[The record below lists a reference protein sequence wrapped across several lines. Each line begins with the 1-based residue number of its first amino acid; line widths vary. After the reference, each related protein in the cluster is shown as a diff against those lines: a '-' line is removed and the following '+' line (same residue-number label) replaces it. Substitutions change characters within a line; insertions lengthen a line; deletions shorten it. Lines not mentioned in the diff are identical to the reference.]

1 MDMIYNMS
9 SSSSSIDD
17 DIKRIEDEIR
27 RTPYNKATS
36 HHIGRLKAK
45 LARLRERKLAKA
57 TATAA
62 GKGTGTG
69 KSKGFDI
76 KRAGDA
82 TVAMVGFPSVGKSTL
97 LNRLTNANAEVAS
110 YDFTTLRVI
119 PGTLHYK
126 GTRIQILDVPG
137 LIQGAS
143 YGRGRGKEVIS
154 ALRNADLILFILDIT
169 NNAVKQHEILA
180 RELYNAGIR
189 INSRPPNVSIN
200 KLSRGGIRIETIG
213 AGIAGVDE
221 DFIRAVLA
229 EYRIHNAEVII
240 REREPITP
248 EEFIDAVIGNRK
260 YLDAITV
267 INKIDLAEPSMLERI
282 RKRYPDAVFISAE
295 GNINLEA
302 LKERIYAALGFI
314 QIYMK
319 PQGAPPDMH
328 NPLVLRRYS
337 TVADACAAIHRD
349 FLAKF
354 RYAQIWGRS
363 VKYAGQRVGLTHVLA
378 DGDVV
383 SIVLRR

>member
-1 MDMIYNMS
+1 MS
-9 SSSSSIDD
+9 SNRSSIDE
-17 DIKRIEDEIR
+17 DIKQIEDEIR

-57 TATAA
+57 TATAT
-62 GKGTGTG
+62 GKGAGT
-69 KSKGFDI
+69 GFDI

-180 RELYNAGIR
+180 RELYNSGIR
-189 INSRPPNVSIN
+189 INSRPPNVSIH
-200 KLSRGGIRIETIG
+200 KLSRGGIRIESTVE
-213 AGIAGVDE
+213 VDE

-267 INKIDLAEPSMLERI
+267 INKIDLAEPSMLENT

-295 GNINLEA
+295 GNINLET

-378 DGDVV
+378 DGDIV

>member
-1 MDMIYNMS
+1 MS
-9 SSSSSIDD
+9 SNRSSIDD
-17 DIKRIEDEIR
+17 DIKQIEDEIR

-57 TATAA
+57 TATAT
-62 GKGTGTG
+62 GKGTGT
-69 KSKGFDI
+69 GFDI

-180 RELYNAGIR
+180 RELYNSGIR
-189 INSRPPNVSIN
+189 INSRPPNVSIH
-200 KLSRGGIRIETIG
+200 KLSRGGIRIESTVE
-213 AGIAGVDE
+213 VDE
-221 DFIRAVLA
+221 DFIRAVLT

-267 INKIDLAEPSMLERI
+267 INKIDLTEPSMLESI

-378 DGDVV
+378 DGDIV

>member
-1 MDMIYNMS
+1 MS
-9 SSSSSIDD
+9 SNRSSIDE
-17 DIKRIEDEIR
+17 DIKQIEDEIR

-57 TATAA
+57 TATAT
-62 GKGTGTG
+62 GKGTGT
-69 KSKGFDI
+69 GFDI

-180 RELYNAGIR
+180 RELYNSGIR
-189 INSRPPNVSIN
+189 INSRPPNVSIH
-200 KLSRGGIRIETIG
+200 KLSRGGIRIESTVE
-213 AGIAGVDE
+213 VDE

-267 INKIDLAEPSMLERI
+267 INKIDLAEPSMLESI

-295 GNINLEA
+295 GNINLET

-378 DGDVV
+378 DGDIV

>member
-1 MDMIYNMS
+1 MS
-9 SSSSSIDD
+9 SNRSSIDE
-17 DIKRIEDEIR
+17 DIKQIEDEIR

-57 TATAA
+57 TATAT
-62 GKGTGTG
+62 GKGTGT
-69 KSKGFDI
+69 GFDI

-180 RELYNAGIR
+180 RELYNSGIR
-189 INSRPPNVSIN
+189 INSRPPNVSIH
-200 KLSRGGIRIETIG
+200 KLSRGGIRIESTVE
-213 AGIAGVDE
+213 VDE

-267 INKIDLAEPSMLERI
+267 INKIDLAEPSMLESI
-282 RKRYPDAVFISAE
+282 RRRYPDAVFISAE

-378 DGDVV
+378 DGDIV

>member
-1 MDMIYNMS
+1 MS
-9 SSSSSIDD
+9 SNRSSIDE
-17 DIKRIEDEIR
+17 DIKQIEDEIR

-57 TATAA
+57 TATAT
-62 GKGTGTG
+62 GKGTGT
-69 KSKGFDI
+69 GFDI

-180 RELYNAGIR
+180 RELYNSGIR
-189 INSRPPNVSIN
+189 INSRPPNVSIH
-200 KLSRGGIRIETIG
+200 KLSRGGIRIESTVE
-213 AGIAGVDE
+213 VDE

-267 INKIDLAEPSMLERI
+267 INKIDLAEPSMLESI

-378 DGDVV
+378 DGDIV

>member
-1 MDMIYNMS
+1 MS
-9 SSSSSIDD
+9 SNRSSIDE
-17 DIKRIEDEIR
+17 DIKQIEDEIR

-57 TATAA
+57 TATAT
-62 GKGTGTG
+62 GKGTGT
-69 KSKGFDI
+69 GFDI

-180 RELYNAGIR
+180 RELYNSGIR
-189 INSRPPNVSIN
+189 INSRPPNVSIH
-200 KLSRGGIRIETIG
+200 KLSRGGIRIESTVE
-213 AGIAGVDE
+213 VDE

-267 INKIDLAEPSMLERI
+267 INKIDLAEPSMLENT

-295 GNINLEA
+295 GNINLET

-378 DGDVV
+378 DGDIV

>member
-1 MDMIYNMS
+1 MS
-9 SSSSSIDD
+9 SSNIDD

-57 TATAA
+57 AA
-62 GKGTGTG
+62 GRSKGTGA
-69 KSKGFDI
+69 GFDI

-82 TVAMVGFPSVGKSTL
+82 TVAMVGYPSVGKSTL

-169 NNAVKQHEILA
+169 HDAVKQHEILA

-189 INSRPPNVSIN
+189 INSRPPNVSIH
-200 KLSRGGIRIETIG
+200 KLSRGGIRIETTVEI
-213 AGIAGVDE
+213 DE

-240 REREPITP
+240 REPITP

-267 INKIDLAEPSMLERI
+267 INKIDLAEPSTLERL
-282 RKRYPDAVFISAE
+282 RKRYPDAVFISA
-295 GNINLEA
+295 GRNINLEA
-302 LKERIYAALGFI
+302 LKERIYSALGFI
-314 QIYMK
+314 RIYMK
-319 PQGAPPDMH
+319 PQGAPPDMN

-349 FLAKF
+349 FIAKF
-354 RYAQIWGRS
+354 RYAQVWGRS

-383 SIVLRR
+383 SIALRR

>member
-1 MDMIYNMS
+1 MS
-9 SSSSSIDD
+9 SNRSSIDE
-17 DIKRIEDEIR
+17 DIKQIEDEIR

-57 TATAA
+57 TATAT
-62 GKGTGTG
+62 GKGTGT
-69 KSKGFDI
+69 GFDI

-180 RELYNAGIR
+180 RELYNSGIR
-189 INSRPPNVSIN
+189 INSRPPNVSIH
-200 KLSRGGIRIETIG
+200 KLSRGGIRIESTVE
-213 AGIAGVDE
+213 VDE

-240 REREPITP
+240 REKEPITP

-267 INKIDLAEPSMLERI
+267 INKIDLAEPSMLENT

-295 GNINLEA
+295 GNINLET

-378 DGDVV
+378 DGDIV